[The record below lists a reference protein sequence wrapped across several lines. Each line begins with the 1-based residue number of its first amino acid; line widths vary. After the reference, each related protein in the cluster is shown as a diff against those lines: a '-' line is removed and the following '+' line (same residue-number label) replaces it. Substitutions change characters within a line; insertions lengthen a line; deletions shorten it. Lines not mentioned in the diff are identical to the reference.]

1 MPAPRGQSAKKRARA
16 VADLMA
22 NRVLLVAF
30 VAWLLAQ
37 TLKLLIYVYRDRR
50 LDLRHLVSS
59 GGMPSSHSALVT
71 ALATGAAITEGPRST
86 VFAIAV
92 IFAAVVMYDA
102 AGVRQ
107 AVSIQARILNRMLDE
122 IFVEQRFNEKRLREL
137 IGHSPI
143 EVVIGGGLGLLVAWL
158 FT

>member
-1 MPAPRGQSAKKRARA
+1 
-16 VADLMA
+16 VDEILA
-22 NRVLLVAF
+22 NRVLLVALG
-30 VAWLLAQ
+30 AWLLAQ
-37 TLKLLIYVYRDRR
+37 VLKVLIYLSHERR
-50 LDLRHLVSS
+50 LNLRHLVSS

-71 ALATGAAITEGPRST
+71 ALATATAITAGPRSPL
-86 VFAIAV
+86 FAVAL

-107 AVSIQARILNRMLDE
+107 AVSVQARILNRMLDE

-137 IGHSPI
+137 IGHTPV
-143 EVVIGGGLGLLVAWL
+143 EVFVGATLGLLVALL

>member
-1 MPAPRGQSAKKRARA
+1 MGEI
-16 VADLMA
+16 LA
-22 NRVLLVAF
+22 NRVLIVALG
-30 VAWLLAQ
+30 AWLLAQ
-37 TLKLLIYVYRDRR
+37 VLKVLIYLSHERR
-50 LDLRHLVSS
+50 LNLRHLVSS

-71 ALATGAAITEGPRST
+71 ALATATAITAGPRSPL
-86 VFAIAV
+86 FAVAL

-107 AVSIQARILNRMLDE
+107 AVSVQARILNRMLDE

-137 IGHSPI
+137 IGHTPV
-143 EVVIGGGLGLLVAWL
+143 EVFVGASLGLVVALL

>member
-1 MPAPRGQSAKKRARA
+1 MGE
-16 VADLMA
+16 LLA
-22 NRVLLVAF
+22 NRVFMVAL

-37 TLKLLIYVYRDRR
+37 TLKVLIYLYRDRR
-50 LDLRHLVSS
+50 LDLRHIVSS

-71 ALATGAAITEGPRST
+71 ALATAVAITEGARST
-86 VFAIAV
+86 IFAVAV

-143 EVVIGGGLGLLVAWL
+143 EVVVGGGLGVVVAWL
-158 FT
+158 LT

>member
-1 MPAPRGQSAKKRARA
+1 MGE
-16 VADLMA
+16 LLA
-22 NRVLLVAF
+22 NRVLVVAF
-30 VAWLLAQ
+30 SAWLLAQ
-37 TLKLLIYVYRDRR
+37 VLKLLIYLWRDRR
-50 LDLRHLVSS
+50 INLRHLVSS

-71 ALATGAAITEGPRST
+71 ALATATGITSGTRSA
-86 VFAIAV
+86 VFAVAV

-122 IFVEQRFNEKRLREL
+122 IFVEHRFDEKRLREL
-137 IGHSPI
+137 IGHTPL
-143 EVVIGGGLGLLVAWL
+143 EVFVGAVLGLAVAWL

>member
-1 MPAPRGQSAKKRARA
+1 MAE
-16 VADLMA
+16 LLA
-22 NRVLLVAF
+22 NRVLAVALT
-30 VAWLLAQ
+30 AWLLAQ
-37 TLKLLIYVYRDRR
+37 TLKLLIYLWRERR
-50 LDLRHLVSS
+50 INLRYLASS

-71 ALATGAAITEGPRST
+71 ALATATALTAGPRSPL
-86 VFAIAV
+86 FAVAA

-122 IFVEQRFNEKRLREL
+122 YFVEHRFNEKRLREL
-137 IGHSPI
+137 IGHTPL
-143 EVVIGGGLGLLVAWL
+143 EVFVGAALGLVVGLL

>member
-1 MPAPRGQSAKKRARA
+1 MGEILS
-16 VADLMA
+16 
-22 NRVLLVAF
+22 NRVLVVSLG
-30 VAWLLAQ
+30 AWLLAQ
-37 TLKLLIYVYRDRR
+37 VLKVLIYLSHERR
-50 LDLRHLVSS
+50 LNLRHLVSS

-71 ALATGAAITEGPRST
+71 ALATATAITAGPRSPL
-86 VFAIAV
+86 FAVAF

-107 AVSIQARILNRMLDE
+107 AVSVQARILNRMLDE

-137 IGHSPI
+137 IGHTPV
-143 EVVIGGGLGLLVAWL
+143 EVFVGATLGLLVALL

>member
-1 MPAPRGQSAKKRARA
+1 MGEI
-16 VADLMA
+16 LA
-22 NRVLLVAF
+22 NRVLVVSVF
-30 VAWLLAQ
+30 AWLLAQ

-50 LDLRHLVSS
+50 IDLRHLVSS

-71 ALATGAAITEGPRST
+71 ALATATAITAGPRST
-86 VFAIAV
+86 AFAIAV
-92 IFAAVVMYDA
+92 LFAAVVMYDA

-137 IGHSPI
+137 IGHSPV
-143 EVVIGGGLGLLVAWL
+143 EVLVGGSLGVLVAWL
-158 FT
+158 LT